1 MDSYSKTGYLK
12 DDFRLFHITD
22 EEEHSFSYHYHDFY
36 KILIFIR
43 GDVTYHIEGK
53 SFDLKPYD
61 IVLVNAGEIHKPVI
75 NSRSVYERMILYI
88 SPAFMDACRDGAD
101 SLHTLR
107 RDRSV

>member
-43 GDVTYHIEGK
+43 GESHII
-53 SFDLKPYD
+53 LK
-61 IVLVNAGEIHKPVI
+61 V
-75 NSRSVYERMILYI
+75 
-88 SPAFMDACRDGAD
+88 
-101 SLHTLR
+101 SLLT
-107 RDRSV
+107 